1 MSAET
6 KAALDAALE
15 AHLRDETE
23 GGALVTAYVVYAA
36 FVNTEIEEGKTGYKC
51 IIADGQ
57 PYHSTL
63 GLGHSLVSDLV
74 MPQFVEHDDD

>member
-6 KAALDAALE
+6 KAALDAAIE
-15 AHLRDETE
+15 AHMRDTTQ

-36 FVNTEIEEGKTGYKC
+36 YVNTEIEEGKTGYRY
-51 IIADGQ
+51 IVADGQ

-63 GLGHSLVSDLV
+63 GLGQSLVSDLV
-74 MPQFVEHDDD
+74 MPQMVEHDDD